1 MKHSEGEGI
10 GLVGEDADRSKAE
23 KPATIND
30 VASLAQVS
38 KKTVSRVINRV
49 PTVREDIR
57 ERVASA
63 VRELGFRPNPQARSL
78 AFRRSF
84 LVGLVYD
91 NPSPAYVVNMLEG
104 ILDSLAGSGFELV
117 VHPCDHKSETL
128 LDNVEE
134 FVERQR
140 LAGVILP
147 PPLSEN
153 ELLVDLLRDKGCPY
167 VRISSLALDAP
178 PAMVVTND
186 HLGAE
191 EAAEKLAALG
201 HRRIGLVRGPR
212 SFRSAEVRSQGFLL
226 TLAKHGITV
235 DPSCDVEGSY
245 TFESGVEAG
254 HHLLSVAE
262 PPSAIFAM
270 NDDMA
275 LGVMQAARERGL
287 ALPRDLSLIGFDDLP
302 MAARVW
308 PNLTSVRLPI
318 RHMGQLAAQKLL
330 AAMAHQERPD
340 QQQSKVRPVLV
351 MRDSVVAWDK

>member
-1 MKHSEGEGI
+1 MAQK
-10 GLVGEDADRSKAE
+10 DRARRKSE

-30 VASLAQVS
+30 VALRAHVS

-49 PTVREDIR
+49 PTVQEDIR
-57 ERVASA
+57 ERVANA
-63 VRELGFRPNPQARSL
+63 IRELGFRPNPQARSL

-84 LVGLVYD
+84 LVGLLYD

-104 ILDSLAGSGFELV
+104 ILDSLSDSGFELV
-117 VHPCDHKSETL
+117 VHPCDHRSSSFF
-128 LDNVEE
+128 DNVEE

-153 ELLVDLLRDKGCPY
+153 EPLVELLRNRACPY
-167 VRISSLALDAP
+167 VRISSLALDEP
-178 PAMVVTND
+178 SAMVVTND

-191 EAAEKLAALG
+191 EAANKLAELG
-201 HRRIGLVRGPR
+201 HRRIGLVRGPS
-212 SFRSAEVRSQGFLL
+212 SFRSAEVRGQGFCRA
-226 TLAKHGITV
+226 LAQHGMTV
-235 DPSCDVEGSY
+235 DPAHDVEGSY

-254 HHLLSVAE
+254 HQLLSLKVS
-262 PPSAIFAM
+262 PTAIFAM

-275 LGVMQAARERGL
+275 LGVMQAARQRGL
-287 ALPRDLSLIGFDDLP
+287 ELPRDLSLIGFDDLP

-318 RHMGQLAAQKLL
+318 RQMGQLAAQKLL
-330 AAMAHQERPD
+330 GVIGGAPLLDDQHTVIRPTLILRH
-340 QQQSKVRPVLV
+340 SAV
-351 MRDSVVAWDK
+351 

>member
-1 MKHSEGEGI
+1 MTKDVDRGEI
-10 GLVGEDADRSKAE
+10 E

-30 VASLAQVS
+30 VALRAQVS

-49 PTVREDIR
+49 PTVDEKIR
-57 ERVASA
+57 DRVTNAI
-63 VRELGFRPNPQARSL
+63 RELGFRPNPQARSL

-91 NPSPAYVVNMLEG
+91 NPSPAYVVNLLEG
-104 ILDSLAGSGFELV
+104 ILDALAGSGFELV
-117 VHPCDHKSETL
+117 VHPCDHQSTTL

-153 ELLVDLLRDKGCPY
+153 EMLVGLLRVKACPY
-167 VRISSLALDAP
+167 VRISSLALDEP

-191 EAAEKLAALG
+191 EAAQQFAQLG
-201 HRRIGLVRGPR
+201 HRRIGLVRGPP
-212 SFRSAEVRSQGFLL
+212 SFRSADVRAKGFLD
-226 TLAKHGITV
+226 TLLKHGITV
-235 DPSCDVEGSY
+235 DPARDVAGSY
-245 TFESGVEAG
+245 TFESGLDAG
-254 HHLLSVAE
+254 HRLLAMPA

-270 NDDMA
+270 NDEMA

-287 ALPRDLSLIGFDDLP
+287 ELPRDLSLIGFDDLP

-318 RHMGQLAAQKLL
+318 REMGQLAARKLL
-330 AAMAHQERPD
+330 ATMGNQQSPD
-340 QQQSKVRPVLV
+340 QQQSEVRPVLV
-351 MRDSVVAWDK
+351 MRDSVVPWEG

>member
-1 MKHSEGEGI
+1 
-10 GLVGEDADRSKAE
+10 LTQDDLYRSKAE

-30 VASLAQVS
+30 VASLARVS

-49 PTVREDIR
+49 PTVQEDIR
-57 ERVASA
+57 ERVTKAIL
-63 VRELGFRPNPQARSL
+63 ELGFRPNPQARSL

-104 ILDSLAGSGFELV
+104 VLDSLSGSGFELV
-117 VHPCDHKSETL
+117 VHPCDHESKTL
-128 LDNVEE
+128 LSNVEE

-147 PPLSEN
+147 PPLSEDVA
-153 ELLVDLLRDKGCPY
+153 LVDALRAKGCPY
-167 VRISSLALDAP
+167 VRVSSLALDE
-178 PAMVVTND
+178 PAMMVVTND
-186 HLGAE
+186 YVGAE
-191 EAAEKLAALG
+191 EAAEMLAEFG
-201 HRRIGLVRGPR
+201 HRRIGLVRGPP
-212 SFRSAEVRSQGFLL
+212 SFRSSEVRGQGFLL
-226 TLAKHGITV
+226 TLLKHGIVV
-235 DPSCDVEGSY
+235 DPVRDVQGSY
-245 TFESGVEAG
+245 TFESGLKAG
-254 HHLLSVAE
+254 HYLLALPE

-287 ALPRDLSLIGFDDLP
+287 ELPRDLSLIGFDDLP

-318 RHMGQLAAQKLL
+318 REMGQLAARKLL
-330 AAMAHQERPD
+330 AAIADVESPD
-340 QQQSKVRPVLV
+340 QQPSEVRPVLV
-351 MRDSVVAWDK
+351 VRDSVVAQQI